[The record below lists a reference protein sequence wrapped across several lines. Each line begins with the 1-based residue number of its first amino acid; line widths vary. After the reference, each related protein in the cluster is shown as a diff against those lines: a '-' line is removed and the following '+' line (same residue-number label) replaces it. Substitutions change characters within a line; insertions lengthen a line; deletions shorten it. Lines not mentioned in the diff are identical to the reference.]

1 MKEETPTTA
10 VNLIHVG
17 DLIRLELQ
25 RQERSV
31 SWLARKLCCDR
42 SNVYKIFQKQS
53 VDVALLSRLCSI
65 LNHNFFEDLAA
76 MTMTGRQTP

>member
-10 VNLIHVG
+10 VNTIHIG
-17 DLIRLELQ
+17 TFIRLELQ

-31 SWLARKLCCDR
+31 SWLAKKLCCDR

-53 VDVALLSRLCSI
+53 IDVALLSRLCSI
-65 LNHNFFEDLAA
+65 LNHNFFLDLAA
-76 MTMTGRQTP
+76 IIRADRNNQ